1 MKYIHF
7 ICIFFNYRYLA
18 GQKEFEVEL
27 HFTSGLL
34 GYPDRVRSAEEYRDG
49 EKPLPGSTS
58 TMGSDDG

>member
-1 MKYIHF
+1 MI
-7 ICIFFNYRYLA
+7 IDYRYLA

-27 HFTSGLL
+27 HFTSSMI

-58 TMGSDDG
+58 TMTSDEG